1 MICHSVTGHG
11 SGVESTN
18 FIYPPNPGAVRTH
31 LCEDLC
37 IFMRAIYVFL
47 CTLQSCDSCRSKK
60 IDIKSCTA
68 RRRVRQQPTSFERVS
83 LVGVMDMPGERYIWV
98 RGIKVVLTCTVRGNT

>member
-11 SGVESTN
+11 SGVESTH

-31 LCEDLC
+31 LCDDLC

-47 CTLQSCDSCRSKK
+47 RTLQSCDSCRSKK

-68 RRRVRQQPTSFERVS
+68 RQRVRQQPTSFESVS

>member
-11 SGVESTN
+11 SGVESTQ
-18 FIYPPNPGAVRTH
+18 FIYPPNPGAVRTR

-47 CTLQSCDSCRSKK
+47 CTLQSCDSCGSKK

-68 RRRVRQQPTSFERVS
+68 RQRVRQQPTSFERVS
-83 LVGVMDMPGERYIWV
+83 LVGVMDMPGERY
-98 RGIKVVLTCTVRGNT
+98 RGLRWYLLALCVVILN